1 MSERRESVEQL
12 NVVLMV
18 VSCLAAFAAPF
29 QLFLFVYAVLG
40 PLHYLTEI
48 SWLHDRDYFAP
59 RRPARRWWLALVGV
73 AMAVLMYGYVSNDLL
88 QRPVSPAFEIGL
100 TYLVFFTAP
109 LLLWVRHPVNAGVL
123 VIMVGAGLLLFSSAR
138 VYALLAYFIITIVHV
153 LIFTAAFVLQGAIK
167 SRSKWALV
175 SLGVFAACIAS
186 ALVIDVRPFVVAS
199 AEVRRVYSFF
209 ESLNAQLM
217 ALFGSAGAGVYDS
230 PGGIAVMRLI
240 AFAYTYHYLNWF
252 SKTSIIKW
260 HEVPKRRLVAIVAAW
275 VGSVAVY
282 VYDYTLGLSLLYMVS
297 LLHVLLEFPLN
308 HRSFAGIAEG
318 LWDIARGRARGRV
331 PMPATTE
338 SLPPPAPSRSRGSRS
353 LARAR

>member
-1 MSERRESVEQL
+1 MSDRREVVEQL
-12 NVVLMV
+12 NIALMV
-18 VSCLAAFAAPF
+18 VSGLAAFAAPF

-59 RRPARRWWLALVGV
+59 RPKARRWWLGLVAV
-73 AMAVLMYGYVSNDLL
+73 AMLVLMYGYVSNDLL
-88 QRPVSPAFEIGL
+88 HRPVAPTFEIGL

-109 LLLWVRHPVNAGVL
+109 LLIWVRHPANAVAL
-123 VIMVGAGLLLFSSAR
+123 VVVAAAGLLMFSGAR
-138 VYALLAYFIITIVHV
+138 AYALLAYFIITIVHV
-153 LIFTAAFVLQGAIK
+153 LLFTAAFVLQGALR
-167 SRSKWALV
+167 SRSRWAMISLV
-175 SLGVFAACIAS
+175 VFAACLGS
-186 ALVIDVRPFVVAS
+186 VLVIDVRPFVVAS

-209 ESLNAQLM
+209 ESLNVQLL
-217 ALFGSAGAGVYDS
+217 ALFGAGGVVYDS
-230 PGGIAVMRLI
+230 RAGIAVMRLI

-260 HEVPKRRLVAIVAAW
+260 HEVPKRRLVAIVVAW
-275 VGSVAVY
+275 VGSVGVY

-308 HRSFAGIAEG
+308 HKSFAAIAEG
-318 LWDIARGRARGRV
+318 LWSLRAARL
-331 PMPATTE
+331 TE
-338 SLPPPAPSRSRGSRS
+338 SPPRPVPSRSRAPRS

>member
-1 MSERRESVEQL
+1 MRERRESVEQW

-59 RRPARRWWLALVGV
+59 RQKARRWWLALVGV

-88 QRPVSPAFEIGL
+88 QRPVSPTFEIGL

-123 VIMVGAGLLLFSSAR
+123 VVMVGAGLLLFSSAR
-138 VYALLAYFIITIVHV
+138 TYALLAYFIITIVHV
-153 LIFTAAFVLQGAIK
+153 LIFTAAFVLQGALK
-167 SRSKWALV
+167 SRSRWAMV
-175 SLGVFAACIAS
+175 SLAVFAACIAS
-186 ALVIDVRPFVVAS
+186 ALIVDVRPLVVAS
-199 AEVRRVYSFF
+199 TEVRRVYSFF
-209 ESLNAQLM
+209 ESLNAQLL
-217 ALFGSAGAGVYDS
+217 ALFGSAGSEVYDS
-230 PGGIAVMRLI
+230 RGGFAVMRLI

-260 HEVPKRRLVAIVAAW
+260 HEVPKRRLVAIVATWA
-275 VGSVAVY
+275 GSVAVY
-282 VYDYTLGLSLLYMVS
+282 VYDYTMGLSLLYMVS

-308 HRSFAGIAEG
+308 HRSFVGIAEG
-318 LWDIARGRARGRV
+318 LWEMARGKV
-331 PMPATTE
+331 QITE
-338 SLPPPAPSRSRGSRS
+338 SLPPPARSRSRASRS

>member
-1 MSERRESVEQL
+1 MSERRESVEQW

-59 RRPARRWWLALVGV
+59 RAAGRRWWLGLVAV
-73 AMAVLMYGYVSNDLL
+73 AMLVLMYGYVSNDLL
-88 QRPVSPAFEIGL
+88 QRPVAPTFEIGL

-109 LLLWVRHPVNAGVL
+109 LLLWVRHPVNAVAL
-123 VIMVGAGLLLFSSAR
+123 VVVAAAGLLLFSGAR
-138 VYALLAYFIITIVHV
+138 AYALLAYFIVTIVHV
-153 LIFTAAFVLQGAIK
+153 LLFTAAFVLQGALR
-167 SRSKWALV
+167 SRSRWAMFTL
-175 SLGVFAACIAS
+175 LVFAACIAS
-186 ALVIDVRPFVVAS
+186 VFLLDARPLVAAT

-209 ESLNAQLM
+209 ESLNVQLM
-217 ALFGSAGAGVYDS
+217 ALFGASGLVYDS
-230 PGGIAVMRLI
+230 RAGIAVMRLI

-260 HEVPKRRLVAIVAAW
+260 HEVPKRRLAAIVAAW
-275 VGSVAVY
+275 VGSVAIY
-282 VYDYTLGLSLLYMVS
+282 VYDYTMGLSLLYMVS

-308 HRSFAGIAEG
+308 HKSFAAIAEG
-318 LWDIARGRARGRV
+318 LWSLRAPRL
-331 PMPATTE
+331 TE
-338 SLPPPAPSRSRGSRS
+338 SLPPPVPSRSHVPRS
-353 LARAR
+353 LVRAR

>member
-1 MSERRESVEQL
+1 MSDRRESVEQW

-59 RRPARRWWLALVGV
+59 RPAARRWWLGLVAV
-73 AMAVLMYGYVSNDLL
+73 AMLVLMYGYVSNDLL
-88 QRPVSPAFEIGL
+88 QRPVAPTFEIGL

-109 LLLWVRHPVNAGVL
+109 LLLWVRHPVNAVAL
-123 VIMVGAGLLLFSSAR
+123 VVVAAAGLLLFSGAR
-138 VYALLAYFIITIVHV
+138 TYALLAYFIITIVHV
-153 LIFTAAFVLQGAIK
+153 LLFTAAFVLQGALR
-167 SRSKWALV
+167 SRSRWAMF
-175 SLGVFAACIAS
+175 SLLVFAACIAS
-186 ALVIDVRPFVVAS
+186 VFIVDVRPLAVAS

-209 ESLNAQLM
+209 ESLNVQLM
-217 ALFGSAGAGVYDS
+217 ALVGYGGAVFNASGVVYDS
-230 PGGIAVMRLI
+230 RAGIAVMRLI

-275 VGSVAVY
+275 IGSVGVY
-282 VYDYTLGLSLLYMVS
+282 VYDYTMGLSLLYMVS

-308 HRSFAGIAEG
+308 HKSFAAIAEG
-318 LWDIARGRARGRV
+318 LWQLRTPRL
-331 PMPATTE
+331 TE
-338 SLPPPAPSRSRGSRS
+338 SLLPPVPSRSRAPRS